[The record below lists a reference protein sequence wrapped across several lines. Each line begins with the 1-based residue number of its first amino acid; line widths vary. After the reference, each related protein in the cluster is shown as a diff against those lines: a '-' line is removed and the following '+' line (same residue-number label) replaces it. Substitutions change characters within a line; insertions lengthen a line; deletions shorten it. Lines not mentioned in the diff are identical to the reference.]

1 MTPTYRLTWIV
12 LGTFAKVWFRA
23 RAVDAHHVPLTGPV
37 ILASNHASFADP
49 PLVGTSVDREIS
61 YLARDTLFS
70 KPLLGSYIRRLNAVP
85 VNREGGGGPGLKA
98 ILDRLN
104 SGSGIILFPEG
115 TRTHDGKLQPA
126 KSGIGL
132 IVAKSTAPVVPVH
145 IHGSY
150 EAWGRHHALPRPR
163 KITVRFGALRD
174 FAELRAELA
183 NAEKSRVKAIY
194 QEIAD
199 RIMSDVAAL

>member
-70 KPLLGSYIRRLNAVP
+70 KPFLGSYIRRLNAVP

-115 TRTHDGKLQPA
+115 TRSRTGEPQGFKP
-126 KSGIGL
+126 GIGML
-132 IVAKSTAPVVPVH
+132 VAGTDVPV
-145 IHGSY
+145 IPCRLQGCF
-150 EAWGRHHALPRPR
+150 EAWPASAPRPR
-163 KITVRFGALRD
+163 SGPIQVTIHEPRV
-174 FAELRAELA
+174 FANVPNQREEWNRIAEELQQ
-183 NAEKSRVKAIY
+183 SV
-194 QEIAD
+194 QG
-199 RIMSDVAAL
+199 